1 MPIEAPQ
8 PWIAQEQ
15 LNQGGSHLDGYKF
28 EVRLIL
34 LSGLMSR
41 LRDSLSFNEDS
52 SPESFG
58 ISVEYSSEHA
68 GDTLRNLMGINLV
81 NRFAAARQC
90 EPTTDALLRL

>member
-1 MPIEAPQ
+1 MGI
-8 PWIAQEQ
+8 
-15 LNQGGSHLDGYKF
+15 NFK
-28 EVRLIL
+28 VRLIL

-90 EPTTDALLRL
+90 EPTAGALLRL